1 MSSAHSDRS
10 LNKYFLPELLVDS
23 ILRAD
28 RPGLPKHIQLRDGV
42 VSLIERSLLKVGDQI
57 LPEQQLAVAV
67 RMSLGTVQ
75 KALNR
80 LAIEGWVIR
89 EHGRGT
95 FVADPHRSIK
105 QVWHDRFLDHFRF
118 LDPASGQLLPVYSKL
133 LHRRVILDPLAPKS
147 FLGEDSKGFVEI
159 GREIDV
165 DQKFVCYSR
174 MYLRASGFRRL
185 LDLPAHAF
193 ENVNLKELFVE
204 HFGAQTAS
212 LTERIKVHRFSG
224 EAAKV
229 VGVSPGTV
237 GLQFI
242 ISATTWGERPLSFQ
256 EIDIPPSRYFLDL
269 SKDPSVRG

>member
-1 MSSAHSDRS
+1 MSPAHIDRS
-10 LNKYFLPELLVDS
+10 LNKYFPPELLVDA
-23 ILRAD
+23 ILRAG
-28 RPGLPKHIQLRDGV
+28 RPGLPKHIQVRDGV
-42 VSLIERSLLKVGDQI
+42 VALIERSLLKVGDQI
-57 LPEQQLAVAV
+57 LAEQQLAVAV

-105 QVWHDRFLDHFRF
+105 EVWHDRFLDHFRF
-118 LDPASGQLLPVYSKL
+118 CDPATGQLLPVHSKL
-133 LHRRVILDPLAPKS
+133 LHRRIIADQPAAES
-147 FLGEDSKGFVEI
+147 FLGEDSKGFIEI

-185 LDLPAHAF
+185 LDLPTHAF

-212 LTERIKVHRFSG
+212 LTERIRVHRFSG
-224 EAAKV
+224 KAAKV
-229 VGVSPGTV
+229 VGVSSGTV
-237 GLQFI
+237 GLQFVI
-242 ISATTWGERPLSFQ
+242 AATTWGERPLSFQ
-256 EIDIPPSRYFLDL
+256 EIDIPPSHYSLDL
-269 SKDPSVRG
+269 SKDPSGRG